1 MFNRETWIEIAH
13 TVTAN
18 PLRTALT
25 GLSVGLGIF
34 ILVVMQGLGFGLQN
48 GVEQDFGDEARN
60 TVWVRTGTTTLPFRG
75 RQPNRR
81 VQMRNED
88 EQRITEQ
95 VVDAPAWSGRRM
107 MWGSTVGYKSEQGNY
122 PIVGVEPDFDDLEL
136 LPLRGGRWLH
146 ADDLA
151 KESKVCVV
159 GENLLEELFKR
170 DEAIGAFVTLNGIT
184 FRVGGHF
191 SKNGRWGNSMVYVP
205 LTTMQRVFN
214 GSDEVDQMVLSTG
227 DLDLDGSTAMVGAVD
242 ADLRL
247 RHSVHPDDQ
256 RAVRVRD
263 NQEEFAMFERI
274 FVGIRLFIWIIGG
287 FTLLAGAIGV
297 ANIMAIVV
305 KERTV
310 EIGVRK
316 ALGATSGSILSLIVI
331 EAISLTLISGA
342 LGLIAGVATL
352 NVAAPY
358 AQHDYFTNPEV
369 NLRVTITALVVLVV
383 AGAISGFV
391 PALRAVRIRPIEALR
406 YE

>member
-48 GVEQDFGDEARN
+48 GVQQDFGDEAKN
-60 TVWVRTGTTTLPFRG
+60 SIWVRTGTTTLAYRG
-75 RQPNRR
+75 RQPNRYI
-81 VQMRNED
+81 QMRNED
-88 EQRITEQ
+88 EERIIEQ
-95 VVDAPAWSGRRM
+95 VVDAPAWSGRRS
-107 MWGSTVGYKSEQGNY
+107 MWGSTVQFRNEQGNY
-122 PIVGVEPDFDDLEL
+122 PVVGVEPDFDGLEM
-136 LPLRGGRWLH
+136 LPLKGGRWLH

-151 KESKVCVV
+151 LESKVCVV
-159 GENLLEELFKR
+159 GENVIDELFKDR
-170 DEAIGAFVTLNGIT
+170 PPIGEYIVLRGVT
-184 FRVGGHF
+184 FRVVGHF
-191 SKNGRWGNSMVYVP
+191 SKSGRWGNSMIYVP
-205 LTTMQRVFN
+205 LTTMQRVFE

-227 DLDLDGSTAMVGAVD
+227 ERDLAGSAAMVEAVD
-242 ADLRL
+242 GDLRM
-247 RHSVHPDDQ
+247 RHAVHPEDQ

-263 NQEEFAMFERI
+263 NQENFAMFERI
-274 FVGIRLFIWIIGG
+274 FRGIRLFIWIIGG

-331 EAISLTLISGA
+331 EAISLTLISGSI
-342 LGLIAGVATL
+342 GLIAGVMTL
-352 NVAAPY
+352 NFAAPY
-358 AQHDYFTNPEV
+358 AQHDYFSDPEV
-369 NLRVTITALVVLVV
+369 NLRVTVTALVVLVV
-383 AGAISGFV
+383 SGAVSGFV